1 MEKVYNIDAILLDET
16 KTKEEKEQ
24 AFVARLRTWFQDN
37 YSWAVNKDGSVALE
51 VYVDYHDEAAWES
64 MDWGK
69 YKSLQDFYES
79 SVMDSVYDQEY
90 ETLGY
95 IVENELEGNLT
106 EAEEDWLD
114 EYGEGLVPFITDWD
128 IAYGQYPLQRMLER
142 VEIDVVNVAVKESK
156 YLEDNMFDY
165 NHFIEFMA
173 DDRNNA
179 EEKQE
184 ETEYLKDET
193 WLKEL
198 IESQGRDFNVFIEEL
213 DKEGPYE
220 DKFLQSIYEEI
231 INSYSYNNIVFLES
245 ITLEEYFEKL
255 ESKEPITISKNSM
268 TGLVDIVNGGGSI
281 LEIALEKDITIPR
294 ENLLVFADGKYRYSI
309 KDTYGMSSFR

>member
-24 AFVARLRTWFQDN
+24 AFVARLRTWFRDE
-37 YSWAVNKDGSVALE
+37 YSWAVNEDGSVALE
-51 VYVDYHDEAAWES
+51 VYVDYNDEAAWES

-90 ETLGY
+90 ETLAY
-95 IVENELEGNLT
+95 VVADELEGNLT
-106 EAEEDWLD
+106 EVEEDWLF
-114 EYGEGLVPFITDWD
+114 EYGVDLVQFIMDWG

-142 VEIDVVNVAVKESK
+142 VEIDVVNVAAKDSQ

-165 NHFIEFMA
+165 NHFIDFMTN
-173 DDRNNA
+173 DRNNV

-213 DKEGPYE
+213 GKEGPYE

-231 INSYSYNNIVFLES
+231 INSYSYNSIVFLES
-245 ITLEEYFEKL
+245 ITLGEYFEKL
-255 ESKEPITISKNSM
+255 ESKEPVTISKHSM

-281 LEIALEKDITIPR
+281 LEIALEKDVTIPR
-294 ENLLVFADGKYRYSI
+294 ENLLIFADGEYRYSI